1 MPGTR
6 GGFKPLTAGFLT
18 FSRSQVMKK
27 FAVAALIGLLSLSVS
42 AHAVDPKIKA
52 KFDKSCTFC
61 HATGAAGA
69 PKVGD
74 AAAWKPRLAKGQD
87 ALLKSVKN
95 GLNAMPAKGMC
106 NDCTDAEYKALI
118 QYLSTGK

>member
-1 MPGTR
+1 
-6 GGFKPLTAGFLT
+6 
-18 FSRSQVMKK
+18 MKK
-27 FAVAALIGLLSLSVS
+27 FAVAAVIGLLSLSVS

-52 KFDKSCTFC
+52 KYDKACTFC

-69 PKVGD
+69 PKLGD

-87 ALLKSVKN
+87 ALLKSVKG

-118 QYLSTGK
+118 QYLTTGK

>member
-1 MPGTR
+1 
-6 GGFKPLTAGFLT
+6 
-18 FSRSQVMKK
+18 MKK
-27 FAVAALIGLLSLSVS
+27 IAAAALVALVTIAPS
-42 AHAVDPKIKA
+42 AFALDAATKA
-52 KFDKSCTFC
+52 KYDKSCAFC
-61 HATGAAGA
+61 HASGAAGA

-106 NDCTDAEYKALI
+106 NDCTDAEFKALI
-118 QYLSTGK
+118 QYNSTGK

>member
-1 MPGTR
+1 
-6 GGFKPLTAGFLT
+6 
-18 FSRSQVMKK
+18 MKK
-27 FAVAALIGLLSLSVS
+27 FAVAAVIGLLSLSVS

-52 KFDKSCTFC
+52 KFDKACTFC

-118 QYLSTGK
+118 QYISTGK

>member
-1 MPGTR
+1 
-6 GGFKPLTAGFLT
+6 
-18 FSRSQVMKK
+18 MKK

-52 KFDKSCTFC
+52 KFDKACTFC

-74 AAAWKPRLAKGQD
+74 AAAWKPRLAKGEA
-87 ALLKSVKN
+87 ALLQSVKN

-118 QYLSTGK
+118 QYISTGK

>member
-1 MPGTR
+1 
-6 GGFKPLTAGFLT
+6 
-18 FSRSQVMKK
+18 MKK
-27 FAVAALIGLLSLSVS
+27 FAVAAVIGLLSLSVS

-52 KFDKSCTFC
+52 KYDKSCTFC

-69 PKVGD
+69 PKLGD

-87 ALLKSVKN
+87 ALLKSVKG

-118 QYLSTGK
+118 QYISTGK